1 MTIQVVE
8 GDATSPERGVIVHV
22 VNDRGGW
29 GKGFVNAVSR
39 RWAEPERAYRSW
51 ARNKTGFE
59 LGRAQ
64 IVPVGDALFVANV
77 LAQSGT
83 KRVHGRPP
91 IRYEA
96 LEKGLAEVAR
106 FCAQNRLEA
115 HMPRIGCG
123 LAGGTWDEVEPLIER
138 TLVAADVPVTV
149 YDWVPLD

>member
-1 MTIQVVE
+1 VGIEVVE

-39 RWAEPERAYRSW
+39 RWPEPERAYRSW

-77 LAQSGT
+77 LAQSGY
-83 KRVHGRPP
+83 KRVAGRPP
-91 IRYEA
+91 IRYDA

-106 FCAQNRLEA
+106 FCADRGLDA

-123 LAGGTWDEVEPLIER
+123 LAGGTWDEVEPLVER
-138 TLVAADVPVTV
+138 TLVAAEVPVTV
-149 YDWVPLD
+149 YDWVPN